1 MRQLI
6 EDLSSS
12 LYQEEMDIKVSGTTA
27 VMAIYD
33 KQHIYVANVG
43 DSRAVLGTKV
53 LPTFQKS
60 QASVIS
66 NIKHHGL

>member
-1 MRQLI
+1 
-6 EDLSSS
+6 
-12 LYQEEMDIKVSGTTA
+12 MDIKVSGTTA